1 MMRSSEKQPAVIRQK
16 IAVKIIFMRAVN
28 VGMIA
33 VFFNEEDVGRRSC
46 FPSSYEE
53 GKVKIIIFLPH
64 N

>member
-1 MMRSSEKQPAVIRQK
+1 
-16 IAVKIIFMRAVN
+16 MRAVN